1 MSYKHWDQVDEVRIE
16 IKILKAKDGF
26 TTLRLLEVHIPTGK
40 VMTDKE
46 IQMQVH
52 DTLHLEGILKD
63 EDGAIYSEMKYSQEI
78 I

>member
-1 MSYKHWDQVDEVRIE
+1 MSYKHWNQVDEVRIE
-16 IKILKAKDGF
+16 IEILKAKDGF

-52 DTLHLEGILKD
+52 DIIHLEGLLKD
-63 EDGAIYSEMKYSQEI
+63 EDGAIYSEIKYSQEI